1 MTKKTYRRQCAVLAY
16 RPSKQGLRI
25 ALVTSLETQR
35 WVLPKGNLVDG
46 LSAREQAALEAYEEA
61 GLEGSP
67 EKHSIG
73 TYDYQKTELKG
84 GGHCRVEVFP
94 MAVTRVRHNWPE
106 KQMRRRKWM
115 TLDEAAAAVDE
126 PELKKVI
133 ARFAKSH
140 G

>member
-1 MTKKTYRRQCAVLAY
+1 MR
-16 RPSKQGLRI
+16 
-25 ALVTSLETQR
+25 
-35 WVLPKGNLVDG
+35 
-46 LSAREQAALEAYEEA
+46 
-61 GLEGSP
+61 
-67 EKHSIG
+67 
-73 TYDYQKTELKG
+73 
-84 GGHCRVEVFP
+84 
-94 MAVTRVRHNWPE
+94 RVRHNWPE